1 MTFEVSPALNVRM
14 STREAGPH
22 LETTNNQDQ
31 AATTPTTI
39 KAAALTQRNLLM
51 PFFII

>member
-1 MTFEVSPALNVRM
+1 MIFEVSPALNVRM
-14 STREAGPH
+14 STRDAGPH

-31 AATTPTTI
+31 AATTPTSVN
-39 KAAALTQRNLLM
+39 AAALAQRNLLM